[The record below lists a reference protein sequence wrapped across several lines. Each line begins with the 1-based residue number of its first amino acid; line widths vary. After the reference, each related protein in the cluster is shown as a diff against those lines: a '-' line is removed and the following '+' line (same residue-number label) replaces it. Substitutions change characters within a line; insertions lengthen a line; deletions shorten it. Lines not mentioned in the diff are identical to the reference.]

1 MSAADSYLENEVLTA
16 TPQKLRLLLIEGAIR
31 FAQAAI
37 RHWEERRNDEA
48 CEAIIRCRNIVTELF
63 SVINEKAFAPAAQVY
78 DLYLFLFGE
87 LTEAQ
92 RHRDAGQVRGVLRV
106 LETERETWRLV
117 CAQLPESPVP
127 PHHFQPKEITAPA
140 FPAEATGRGLP
151 GAPAASFSLDA

>member
-31 FAQAAI
+31 FAHDAI
-37 RHWEERRNDEA
+37 RHWDGGRNEEA
-48 CEAIIRCRNIVTELF
+48 CEAIIRCRDIVTELLT
-63 SVINEKAFAPAAQVY
+63 VIDKKDFAPASQVY
-78 DLYLFLFGE
+78 ELYLFLFGE

-92 RHRDAGQVRGVLRV
+92 RHRDADQMRGVLRV

-117 CAQLPESPVP
+117 CEQLPESPVP

-140 FPAEATGRGLP
+140 FPAQAVGGSFP
-151 GAPAASFSLDA
+151 GGPASFSLDA